1 MKIKIWSSIAL
12 ASVFLTVG
20 LSAQSSAKHEMSAE
34 EKAGMEAMMKAAA
47 AGAEHKLLGDMV
59 GTFKAKVT
67 MYMAPGAPPTVSYG
81 TSVNTWVLGGRD
93 VQQKF
98 TGNMMGSP
106 FHGIGYT
113 GYDNLKKEYWG
124 TWRDDMSTGIM
135 TSTGNTADG
144 GKTWKFASVAT
155 DPMTGKD
162 SKGEMVITVVDSKH
176 HNMEMWGEGPDG
188 KTFKMMEIAYTRT
201 K

>member
-12 ASVFLTVG
+12 LSMCLVTSV
-20 LSAQSSAKHEMSAE
+20 SAKDAKKPEMSPQ
-34 EKAGMEAMMKAAA
+34 EKAAMDAWAKSAA
-47 AGAEHKLLGDMV
+47 AGSEHKLLSGMV

-67 MYMAPGAPPTVSYG
+67 SYMNPGAPPNVSYG
-81 TSVNTWVLGGRD
+81 TSVSTWVLGGRD

-98 TGNMMGSP
+98 TGDMMGQP
-106 FHGIGYT
+106 FSGIGYT
-113 GYDNLKKEYWG
+113 GYDNLKQQYWG
-124 TWRDDMSTGIM
+124 TWRDNMSTGLM
-135 TSTGNTADG
+135 TSTGNTTDG

-162 SKGEMVITVVDSKH
+162 SKGEMIITVVDANH

-188 KTFKMMEIAYTRT
+188 KNFKMMEIAYTR
-201 K
+201 KK